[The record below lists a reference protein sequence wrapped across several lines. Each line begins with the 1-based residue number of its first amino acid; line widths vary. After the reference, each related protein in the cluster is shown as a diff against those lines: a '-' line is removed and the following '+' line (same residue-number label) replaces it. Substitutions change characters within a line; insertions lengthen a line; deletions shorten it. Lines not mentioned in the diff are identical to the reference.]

1 VSVTVVPLFTFE
13 MQDGVE
19 QLTPVP
25 VTVPVPT
32 TCTVTGYVLSV
43 NVAVTVLAAAIELT
57 VHTLPEVVLQPTQPV
72 KVYSADAVA
81 VSEIDEPESSE
92 AAHGKVVQLT
102 PVPVTVPEPFAWIV
116 SAYFTSV
123 NVATTVVPPLG
134 TVSMQVPEPVHGPEN
149 ASVDAAD
156 DGAPVTVTAVPCG
169 MFAEQVVPQ
178 LMLPPCQ
185 VAVTVPLPFPCRE
198 ITKLAFLSAKVALTV
213 TGAEMVGSKQVAA
226 LVIVQPDQVLKSES
240 DPGVAISDSAVPE
253 STETVQAPAV
263 AVAGVQLTLLSA
275 VATVPF
281 PLSWMVTAIFLGLKD
296 TETAA
301 AASIVETTQVAPV
314 VVLQPVQA
322 PKSES
327 APGTAVS
334 VMLSP

>member
-1 VSVTVVPLFTFE
+1 
-13 MQDGVE
+13 
-19 QLTPVP
+19 VP

-57 VHTLPEVVLQPTQPV
+57 VHTLLAVVLQPAQPV
-72 KVYSADAVA
+72 KVYSGDAVA

-92 AAHGKVVQLT
+92 ATHGKVVQLT
-102 PVPVTVPEPFAWIV
+102 PVPVTVPEPLAWIV

-123 NVATTVVPPLG
+123 NVATTVVPALG
-134 TVSMQVPEPVHGPEN
+134 TVSMHVPAPVQGPEN
-149 ASVDAAD
+149 ASVDSAD
-156 DGAPVTVTAVPCG
+156 DGVPMTVTAVPGG
-169 MFAEQVVPQ
+169 MFAEHVVPQ
-178 LMLPPCQ
+178 LMLPPGQ

-198 ITKLAFLSAKVALTV
+198 ITKLAFLSAKLALTV
-213 TGAEMVGSKQVAA
+213 TGAEMAGSRQVAA

-240 DPGVAISDSAVPE
+240 EPGVAVSDSAVPE
-253 STETVQAPAV
+253 STETVQTPAV
-263 AVAGVQLTLLSA
+263 AVAGVQLMPLSA

-281 PLSWMVTAIFLGLKD
+281 PFNWMVTAIFLGLND

-301 AASIVETTQVAPV
+301 AALIVETTQVVPV

-322 PKSES
+322 PKSVS
-327 APGTAVS
+327 DPGTAVS
-334 VMLSP
+334 VTLVP